1 MPAPPKLVAKTFQ
14 AVLERS
20 GDRLNWTIVRVPLD
34 VYKVWGVRGQLRV
47 KGEINRF
54 AFRTSLF
61 PTGNGTHLLMV
72 NKAMQAGGKVTP
84 GMKARFRL
92 EPDTEK
98 RAVAPPE
105 ELLRELGQSKRLVKF
120 YESFNYSIRREIAR
134 WVGLGKQPETR
145 RRRAQQLGE
154 RLMETMEA
162 ERQLPPLIE
171 RSLAQNPLARQGW
184 QLMPAGAR
192 RSHLMGIFYY
202 RDPES
207 RARRLAKAVE
217 AMVEYAEKR
226 KERSLPRI
234 HADERGSKRRID
246 LDAI

>member
-1 MPAPPKLVAKTFQ
+1 
-14 AVLERS
+14 
-20 GDRLNWTIVRVPLD
+20 
-34 VYKVWGVRGQLRV
+34 
-47 KGEINRF
+47 
-54 AFRTSLF
+54 
-61 PTGNGTHLLMV
+61 MV
-72 NKAMQAGGKVTP
+72 NRAMQAGGMVTP
-84 GMKARFRL
+84 GMKAHFRL

-98 RAVAPPE
+98 RVVAQPE
-105 ELLRELGQSKRLVKF
+105 ELMRELGQSKRLLKF
-120 YESFNYSIRREIAR
+120 YESFNDSIRREIAR

-162 ERQLPPLIE
+162 ERRLPPLIE

-226 KERSLPRI
+226 KGKKLTADSRGRTRI
-234 HADERGSKRRID
+234 KDEID
-246 LDAI
+246 LDPI